1 MLTKKHQDNA
11 RLDEIIEKLELD
23 ILENDP
29 ESETYTTSVNHLE
42 TLYQLRNGQKPPK
55 TELKDWIPVI
65 GSVGGIVTI
74 VMFEAFG
81 HTVISKGLSFV
92 SKLKN

>member
-1 MLTKKHQDNA
+1 MLSKKHKDNT

-23 ILENDP
+23 MLGNEP
-29 ESETYTTSVNHLE
+29 ESATYTTSVSHLE
-42 TLYQLRNGQKPPK
+42 TLYALRDGQKPAK

-81 HTVISKGLSFV
+81 HIVASKSLNFV
-92 SKLKN
+92 SKLKS